1 MFLILYNY
9 KKKGRKNMSYYTPSI
24 EKLIEAFE
32 KLPSIGNKTAAR
44 LAFHMLNC
52 SEEEVNEFICAI
64 TNAKKNLKYCSICYN
79 ISDTNPC
86 NICSSAT
93 RDKSLIC
100 VVEDV
105 KDVVA
110 MEKTHEFKG
119 VYHVLHGSISP
130 MNGVGPDD
138 IKIKELLARLMDGSV
153 KEVIIATNPRVEG
166 EATAIYLSKLIKP
179 MGISVTRIAH
189 GIPVG
194 GDLEYT
200 DEVTLSKA
208 LEGRREI

>member
-1 MFLILYNY
+1 
-9 KKKGRKNMSYYTPSI
+9 MSYYSPSI

-32 KLPSIGNKTAAR
+32 KLPSIGSKTAAR
-44 LAFHMLNC
+44 LAFYILNS
-52 SEEEVNEFICAI
+52 SEEETKEFVNSILE
-64 TNAKKNLKYCSICYN
+64 AKKNLKYCSVCYN
-79 ISDTNPC
+79 ISDTDPC
-86 NICSSAT
+86 MICANKG
-93 RDKSLIC
+93 RDKSVIC

-105 KDVVA
+105 KDIVA

-138 IKIKELLARLMDGSV
+138 IKIKELLARLMDGTV
-153 KEVIIATNPRVEG
+153 KEVILATNPRVEG
-166 EATAIYLSKLIKP
+166 EATAMYLSKLIKP
-179 MGISVTRIAH
+179 LGIKVTRIAH

-208 LEGRREI
+208 LEGRREL

>member
-1 MFLILYNY
+1 MA
-9 KKKGRKNMSYYTPSI
+9 YYSPTI
-24 EKLIEAFE
+24 ERLIENFE
-32 KLPSIGNKTAAR
+32 KLPSIGHKTATR
-44 LAFHMLNC
+44 LAFHMLNLK
-52 SEEEVNEFICAI
+52 EEDTNEFINSI
-64 TNAKKNLKYCSICYN
+64 IEAKKNLKYCSKCFNITDTDPCPICT
-79 ISDTNPC
+79 SPK
-86 NICSSAT
+86 
-93 RDKSLIC
+93 RDQSTIC

-130 MNGVGPDD
+130 MNGIGPED
-138 IKIKELLARLMDGSV
+138 IKIKELLGRIKDVDV
-153 KEVIIATNPRVEG
+153 KEIIIATNPRVEG

-179 MGISVTRIAH
+179 IGIKVTRIAH